1 MRLRSLISGILLYP
15 VLEKCYFEN
24 LEYLF
29 SVDEE
34 SPYAELWMGIHPKA
48 PASMFDSTDSLTD
61 VISKDKTAQLGL
73 KIMKHFDQLP
83 FLLKVLSVDR
93 ALSIQAH
100 PNKSAAEIL
109 HAKVNEI

>member
-1 MRLRSLISGILLYP
+1 
-15 VLEKCYFEN
+15 
-24 LEYLF
+24 
-29 SVDEE
+29 
-34 SPYAELWMGIHPKA
+34 MGIHPKA

-61 VISKDKTAQLGL
+61 VISKDKAAQLGP
-73 KIMKHFDQLP
+73 KIIKNFDQLP

-109 HAKVNEI
+109 HAKVNKIYLKNINAN

>member
-1 MRLRSLISGILLYP
+1 MYLDLIKNLNLILGLPESLNRI
-15 VLEKCYFEN
+15 
-24 LEYLF
+24 F
-29 SVDEE
+29 SIDEE

-48 PASMFDSTDSLTD
+48 PASIFESGDALID
-61 VISKDKTAQLGL
+61 VIAKDTKAQLGS
-73 KIMKHFDQLP
+73 KILANFDQLP

-109 HAKVNEI
+109 HAKV

>member
-1 MRLRSLISGILLYP
+1 MRLRSLISF
-15 VLEKCYFEN
+15 LEKCYFKN

-61 VISKDKTAQLGL
+61 VISKDKTAQLGQ